1 MSNNRTGPQVKH
13 CACIAL
19 PLSNEKEEDSELFPC
34 HPPPPVTN
42 KSVPSGPSPSPCGL
56 IQDIPSSGTCLKP
69 EFISLLEPP
78 KKKVN
83 NNIHPP
89 FIKGQLGTIIF
100 LPGFI
105 RNCQEIPIG
114 ASLIIHNFRKPYKF
128 EHAKTRYVLIDA
140 YGTKWTSPETFNL
153 WRECVESGE
162 EKEFDQRINRLSI
175 VRLPSCFVI
184 TSSIC
189 KNKISEQ
196 IHPIQMPGGTQA
208 DPEEMEA
215 FPADN
220 NESDPDFM
228 PDKK

>member
-1 MSNNRTGPQVKH
+1 MSSQRTGPHVKH
-13 CACIAL
+13 CPRIAF
-19 PLSNEKEEDSELFPC
+19 PPSSKNEEDSEMIPC
-34 HPPPPVTN
+34 HPPPPITN
-42 KSVPSGPSPSPCGL
+42 KSVPSAPRDP
-56 IQDIPSSGTCLKP
+56 IQDIPSSGACLKP
-69 EFISLLEPP
+69 KFISLLEPP

-100 LPGFI
+100 SPGFV
-105 RNCQEIPIG
+105 RNCEEIPIG

-153 WRECVESGE
+153 WRECVESGK
-162 EKEFDQRINRLSI
+162 EKEFDQRFNRLSI

-184 TSSIC
+184 SSSIH

-208 DPEEMEA
+208 EPEEMEA
-215 FPADN
+215 FPPDDDNKAD
-220 NESDPDFM
+220 SIS
-228 PDKK
+228 K